1 MTIDLNFARVLESES
16 MNSVSSECVDA
27 GATSTKVSERQEIRR
42 HLILVLAS
50 AGVTQ
55 LLVALIYILCARSG
69 QPERYGPIAAGIG
82 VASLAA
88 VVVDFGGSTYMV
100 RELSAQRDRMY
111 NSWLLSKFLIIM
123 VATPMIGV
131 MAAVIAVRAAW
142 TLSLVV
148 WLAVLFAGVSLSMLF
163 AVPLRVEMAFG
174 TIALVQVLSRFPFA
188 VGALA
193 LQSAHRLQAQN
204 LVVLLAGTYVSEAA
218 MYVVRQRIRGKT
230 WVIRRATLM
239 NPFVGS
245 TGVGVNSSI
254 NALSGLDAAVI
265 SATGGASAAG
275 QFAGVSKWT
284 APIGLVATAISQTM
298 FPRMSRARPDQRSK
312 LLLVS
317 LAYLGLALP
326 VLVAVAWFAPAVVHA
341 LLGAQ
346 YSNSAGALRI
356 LCVALVFALANQP
369 LNSTLIAWGEERAAS
384 VILVISMV
392 VQLSCQALLAAHFG
406 ALGAAWGAAVG
417 QCVAFAGYAWA
428 AKQAAAVVRTDN
440 S

>member
-1 MTIDLNFARVLESES
+1 MRVLESES
-16 MNSVSSECVDA
+16 MNSVNRERVVTS
-27 GATSTKVSERQEIRR
+27 ATSTKVSERHEIRR

-82 VASLAA
+82 VASLSA
-88 VVVDFGGSTYMV
+88 VVVDFGGATYMV
-100 RELSAQRDRMY
+100 RELSAQRDRAY
-111 NSWLLSKFLIIM
+111 SSWLLSKLLIIM
-123 VATPMIGV
+123 VATPMVGV
-131 MAAVIAVRAAW
+131 VAAVIAVRAAW
-142 TLSLVV
+142 TPSLVV

-174 TIALVQVLSRFPFA
+174 TIGLVQVVSRLPFA
-188 VGALA
+188 VAALA
-193 LQSAHRLQAQN
+193 LQSAHRLQAPD
-204 LVVLLAGTYVSEAA
+204 LVVLLAGTYMFEAL
-218 MYVVRQRIRGKT
+218 MYVVRQSVRGQT
-230 WVIRRATLM
+230 RVIRRAPLK

-254 NALSGLDAAVI
+254 NALSGLDTAVI

-275 QFAGVSKWT
+275 QYAGVSKWT

-317 LAYLGLALP
+317 LSYLGLALP

-346 YSNSAGALRI
+346 YSDSASALRI

-384 VILVISMV
+384 VILVISLV
-392 VQLSCQALLAAHFG
+392 VQLSCQALFAAHFG
-406 ALGAAWGAAVG
+406 ALGAAWGAAAG
-417 QCVAFAGYAWA
+417 QAVAFAGYAWA
-428 AKQAAAVVRTDN
+428 ARRASDV
-440 S
+440 SGIEPPEGGP

>member
-1 MTIDLNFARVLESES
+1 MGVLESES
-16 MNSVSSECVDA
+16 MNSVKRERVDTS
-27 GATSTKVSERQEIRR
+27 ATTTKVSERHEIRR
-42 HLILVLAS
+42 HLIVVLAS

-88 VVVDFGGSTYMV
+88 TVVDFGGATYMV
-100 RELSAQRDRMY
+100 RELSAQRDRAY
-111 NSWLLSKFLIIM
+111 SSWLLSKLLIIM
-123 VATPMIGV
+123 VAAPIIGV
-131 MAAVIAVRAAW
+131 MAGVVAVRAES

-174 TIALVQVLSRFPFA
+174 TIALVQVVSRLPFA
-188 VGALA
+188 LAALA
-193 LQSAHRLQAQN
+193 LQSAHRLQAPN
-204 LVVLLAGTYVSEAA
+204 LVVLLAGSYMFEAV
-218 MYVVRQRIRGKT
+218 MYVVYLRVRGQT
-230 WVIRRATLM
+230 RVIRRAPLM

-254 NALSGLDAAVI
+254 NALSGLDIAVI

-346 YSNSAGALRI
+346 YSDSAGVLRI

-384 VILVISMV
+384 VILAISMV
-392 VQLSCQALLAAHFG
+392 VQLSCQALFAAHFG
-406 ALGAAWGAAVG
+406 ALGAAWGAAAG
-417 QCVAFAGYAWA
+417 QGVAFAGYAWA
-428 AKQAAAVVRTDN
+428 ARRASVVGGAVPPEGGP
-440 S
+440 